1 MQAEVMPASRQPGVF
16 HRAEGIK
23 DEGGGVK
30 RENITGRDSVH
41 SRETIHSGH
50 FMVSDF
56 EAEAQ
61 DDEDELAV
69 PVPEEENGKLAI
81 MAPAS
86 FSLEKFLGSSS
97 NDRMT
102 PQQQLSIETSL
113 NKLFQCM
120 SLAYRQKLTSPKWN
134 RFKGIRLRWKDKIR
148 LNNVIWRC
156 WHMQFILKQN
166 TLVCQ
171 FASPLD
177 VDTHN
182 KPEAVVLEGKYWKR
196 KLAAVTAEYKKWRMF
211 YRNKILGWTSKDGTE
226 MMESMDTLDWSNG
239 MDTSEN
245 YGASTANAYGGTAG
259 THSGES
265 MMVDEDY
272 MELMTDTLFSTI
284 SSNQP
289 IYFPDPREI
298 ARGASLADFIQP
310 SLGPLQPN
318 LDDFMDTLEPLQ
330 EFLNSKLPPVPEEDD
345 MFRGGNLN
353 TNYPDL
359 DLMTPINQMNELSN
373 EAASKNER
381 SAGLSQEQGNAMQ
394 DLHYTAKIY
403 TQPQPE
409 SSSVYRNNMDI
420 EENYR
425 SAQQNFETPTSQSVR
440 DKTRQ
445 QNRGPARTSRVIQQT
460 QQQQQQQQAQR
471 SDTYRQAVQAG
482 QGVQVAQTVQQN
494 SGYEQTSQQAYT
506 MEVQA
511 VQLASVENP
520 VQIATLNDQP
530 VNAAQISSM
539 ADVQNLVTA
548 QQNFA
553 PAQQRGMRSIPSAP
567 TMSSKPYKIVQ
578 PQQSYKLPN
587 IGQNFNTQQQ
597 CKFTGN
603 NFKTHPTQA
612 VVSVSTQQ
620 PTQSQ
625 ILLQCRSSGLD
636 LTLQPTKLIAQSVAT
651 TSEKEVFAVP
661 KYQMKAR
668 NRSRSSSSLVPPRM
682 NPLPLGSAVS
692 DPALNINNNVL
703 LAHLLTNNTSGMCT
717 MNASPAEKI
726 MPTTNQSTTVKH
738 ILPILP
744 PTASATQVTTTHHIT
759 TPVTVQTMQTST
771 VQASQQQQAIQPSCG
786 QQILLSTNNQ
796 THPPQNSPGSPKD
809 NSNAP
814 SPQGL
819 SLSPLHSP
827 MSIGSPLSPTRNY
840 IKGESERGQYKEQR
854 RVGHIHAEQKRRY
867 NIKNGFDM
875 LHSLIPQLHQNPNT
889 KLSKAAMLQKGA
901 DYIKQLRAE
910 RNQLKEEM
918 DSLRHQIECLN
929 TSISNCQSMLPATGA
944 PVSRHR
950 TNKMKEMFDE
960 YVRTRTRENWKFW
973 IFSILLEPLM
983 LSFNTSVST
992 ASIEDLYRSTMLWV
1006 EQHCSLVDLRPAVLN
1021 SLRYLCTATDI
1032 LTDPGRLPEEALA
1045 AVNRTER
1052 RRSIQ

>member
-1 MQAEVMPASRQPGVF
+1 MQTEVMYRKIGQV
-16 HRAEGIK
+16 
-23 DEGGGVK
+23 
-30 RENITGRDSVH
+30 SVH
-41 SRETIHSGH
+41 RGGNKRDQPKDSRETIHSGH

-69 PVPEEENGKLAI
+69 PVPEEEAARLAI
-81 MAPAS
+81 IAPAG
-86 FSLEKFLGSSS
+86 FSLENFVSGSTLDKNS
-97 NDRMT
+97 
-102 PQQQLSIETSL
+102 QQLSIETSL

-156 WHMQFILKQN
+156 WHMQFILKQS

-211 YRNKILGWTSKDGTE
+211 YRNKILGWTSKDGSE
-226 MMESMDTLDWSNG
+226 MMESMDMLDWGVGG
-239 MDTSEN
+239 MGNSGGFGVGCGVAQGGN
-245 YGASTANAYGGTAG
+245 NGASG
-259 THSGES
+259 GES

-272 MELMTDTLFSTI
+272 MELMADTLFSTI

-345 MFRGGNLN
+345 MFRTSTLN

-359 DLMTPINQMNELSN
+359 DLMAPIGQIVDLPEN
-373 EAASKNER
+373 SKESHQR
-381 SAGLSQEQGNAMQ
+381 RGDKGSGMQ
-394 DLHYTAKIY
+394 DLQYTGKIY
-403 TQPQPE
+403 TQPQAE
-409 SSSVYRNNMDI
+409 QQQQQSSFRNNVNLN
-420 EENYR
+420 ENYT
-425 SAQQNFETPTSQSVR
+425 SIQQNYEVPR
-440 DKTRQ
+440 DKTRPS
-445 QNRGPARTSRVIQQT
+445 RLASRSSRVIQQP
-460 QQQQQQQQAQR
+460 QQQATSYQR
-471 SDTYRQAVQAG
+471 TTNFQQPYSMEI
-482 QGVQVAQTVQQN
+482 QTVQLPP
-494 SGYEQTSQQAYT
+494 
-506 MEVQA
+506 A
-511 VQLASVENP
+511 VQGQVQMSP
-520 VQIATLNDQP
+520 VPEQQVP
-530 VNAAQISSM
+530 SIS
-539 ADVQNLVTA
+539 LV
-548 QQNFA
+548 QQNFGQG
-553 PAQQRGMRSIPSAP
+553 QQRVIRPLPPANVVA
-567 TMSSKPYKIVQ
+567 SKPYKVVQ
-578 PQQSYKLPN
+578 PQQCYKFPPV
-587 IGQNFNTQQQ
+587 QQSFNVQQ
-597 CKFTGN
+597 CKFGGG
-603 NFKTHPTQA
+603 NFKA
-612 VVSVSTQQ
+612 MGSQQ
-620 PTQSQ
+620 VISPNQQSQSQ
-625 ILLQCRSSGLD
+625 ILLQCRPSGLD
-636 LTLQPTKLIAQSVAT
+636 LTSSALQPVKLMPQS
-651 TSEKEVFAVP
+651 TSSTADKEEIFAVP
-661 KYQMKAR
+661 KYQLKSR
-668 NRSRSSSSLVPPRM
+668 NRSRSSSSLNAPRLHPP
-682 NPLPLGSAVS
+682 PLVSAVS
-692 DPALNINNNVL
+692 DTALNLNNNVL
-703 LAHLLTNNTSGMCT
+703 LANLLTN
-717 MNASPAEKI
+717 I
-726 MPTTNQSTTVKH
+726 
-738 ILPILP
+738 
-744 PTASATQVTTTHHIT
+744 SAAQPTTTHHIT
-759 TPVTVQTMQTST
+759 TPVTVQAMQTST
-771 VQASQQQQAIQPSCG
+771 VQTQPPQQNLQQSTSS
-786 QQILLSTNNQ
+786 QQILLSGQ
-796 THPPQNSPGSPKD
+796 SQGSPGSPKE
-809 NSNAP
+809 STTAH
-814 SPQGL
+814 SPQAL

-827 MSIGSPLSPTRNY
+827 MSLGSPLSPTRGFV
-840 IKGESERGQYKEQR
+840 KAESERGQYKEQR

-875 LHSLIPQLHQNPNT
+875 LHSLIPQLSQNPNT

-901 DYIKQLRAE
+901 DYIRQLRAE

-950 TNKMKEMFDE
+950 TSKMKEMFDE

-983 LSFNTSVST
+983 ISFNTSVST
-992 ASIEDLYRSTMLWV
+992 ASIEDLYRSTILWV

-1032 LTDPGRLPEEALA
+1032 LSDPGRLPEEALA

-1052 RRSIQ
+1052 RRSAQ

>member
-1 MQAEVMPASRQPGVF
+1 MQAELIYRKPTAMTSQGGF
-16 HRAEGIK
+16 HRAGN
-23 DEGGGVK
+23 DN
-30 RENITGRDSVH
+30 REKNGGRD

-69 PVPEEENGKLAI
+69 PVPDQEEQTARFSIIAHPGFFHDRF
-81 MAPAS
+81 AS
-86 FSLEKFLGSSS
+86 SGSL
-97 NDRMT
+97 NDKST
-102 PQQQLSIETSL
+102 SQQLSIETSL

-211 YRNKILGWTSKDGTE
+211 YRNKILGWTNKDGTE
-226 MMESMDTLDWSNG
+226 MMESMDMLDWG
-239 MDTSEN
+239 
-245 YGASTANAYGGTAG
+245 GGGGTSCNFGVG
-259 THSGES
+259 TGNAFGNTSGAPGGES

-345 MFRGGNLN
+345 MFRNSSLN
-353 TNYPDL
+353 ANYSDL
-359 DLMTPINQMNELSN
+359 DLMTPINQINEIGEDPLTIKSGQASQQQQLPREEQ
-373 EAASKNER
+373 EAS
-381 SAGLSQEQGNAMQ
+381 MQ
-394 DLHYTAKIY
+394 NLQYTAKIY

-409 SSSVYRNNMDI
+409 AASVYRNNIVMSED
-420 EENYR
+420 Y
-425 SAQQNFETPTSQSVR
+425 ALQPNFEASVATSQSMR
-440 DKTRQ
+440 EKTRSSRATSSRS
-445 QNRGPARTSRVIQQT
+445 NRVM
-460 QQQQQQQQAQR
+460 QQQQQQQQQ
-471 SDTYRQAVQAG
+471 SQNTYQA
-482 QGVQVAQTVQQN
+482 TTQQN
-494 SGYEQTSQQAYT
+494 SGFQSQQSQSYA
-506 MEVQA
+506 MEIQA
-511 VQLASVENP
+511 VRLTPVQNQPQS
-520 VQIATLNDQP
+520 VQIATLNDQSAI
-530 VNAAQISSM
+530 NASQIPSIT
-539 ADVQNLVTA
+539 AVQNLVTV
-548 QQNFA
+548 QHNFA
-553 PAQQRGMRSIPSAP
+553 AQTVNSQLQTQHPAIRPLP
-567 TMSSKPYKIVQ
+567 TASPMSSKPYKIVQ
-578 PQQSYKLPN
+578 PQQQCYKFPN
-587 IGQNFNTQQQ
+587 LVQNLNTQQ
-597 CKFTGN
+597 CKFSTN
-603 NFKTHPTQA
+603 SFKTHPTQQ
-612 VVSVSTQQ
+612 VVSVSSTSE
-620 PTQSQ
+620 PSQSQ

-636 LTLQPTKLIAQSVAT
+636 LTAPALHPTKLLSQPT
-651 TSEKEVFAVP
+651 TSNAEKEEIFAVP
-661 KYQMKAR
+661 KYQIKGR
-668 NRSRSSSSLVPPRM
+668 NRSRSSSSLTAPRIHPP
-682 NPLPLGSAVS
+682 PLVSAVS
-692 DPALNINNNVL
+692 DPALNLNNNVL
-703 LAHLLTNNTSGMCT
+703 LAHLLTN
-717 MNASPAEKI
+717 K
-726 MPTTNQSTTVKH
+726 V
-738 ILPILP
+738 
-744 PTASATQVTTTHHIT
+744 TQVTTTQHIT
-759 TPVTVQTMQTST
+759 TPVTVQTMQTSSIQQT
-771 VQASQQQQAIQPSCG
+771 QPQQQTMQPSTG
-786 QQILLSTNNQ
+786 QQILLNANSQ
-796 THPPQNSPGSPKD
+796 THQSQNSPGSPKD
-809 NSNAP
+809 SSSNAH
-814 SPQGL
+814 SPQAL

-827 MSIGSPLSPTRNY
+827 MNIGSPLSPTRGY
-840 IKGESERGQYKEQR
+840 MKGESERGQYKEQR

-867 NIKNGFDM
+867 NIKNGFDT
-875 LHSLIPQLHQNPNT
+875 LHSLIPQLSQNSNA
-889 KLSKAAMLQKGA
+889 KLSKAAMLHKGA
-901 DYIKQLRAE
+901 DYIRQLRME
-910 RNQLKEEM
+910 RHQLKEEM

-950 TNKMKEMFDE
+950 TSKMKEMFDE

-983 LSFNTSVST
+983 LSFNASVST
-992 ASIEDLYRSTMLWV
+992 ASIEDLYRSTILWV

-1032 LTDPGRLPEEALA
+1032 LSDPARLPEEALA

-1052 RRSIQ
+1052 RRSTQ

>member
-1 MQAEVMPASRQPGVF
+1 MYRKPLTMTTPSQSF
-16 HRAEGIK
+16 HRLGAGKKEA
-23 DEGGGVK
+23 
-30 RENITGRDSVH
+30 GRDC
-41 SRETIHSGH
+41 REAIHSGH

-69 PVPEEENGKLAI
+69 PVPDEEAAKMAI
-81 MAPAS
+81 ITPLG
-86 FSLEKFLGSSS
+86 FLHEKFASTFYSKKS
-97 NDRMT
+97 
-102 PQQQLSIETSL
+102 PQQLSIETSL

-211 YRNKILGWTSKDGTE
+211 YRNKILGWTNKDGTE
-226 MMESMDTLDWSNG
+226 MMESMDVLDWGSGLGTTGNFG
-239 MDTSEN
+239 VGT
-245 YGASTANAYGGTAG
+245 GNAHGGTSG
-259 THSGES
+259 TPGGES

-289 IYFPDPREI
+289 LYFPDPREI

-345 MFRGGNLN
+345 MFRNSALN
-353 TNYPDL
+353 SSYPVL
-359 DLMTPINQMNELSN
+359 DLMAPINQMNEMGQES
-373 EAASKNER
+373 AVKNEQAAPQ
-381 SAGLSQEQGNAMQ
+381 STLQQNDQSNTMQ
-394 DLHYTAKIY
+394 NLQYTAKIY
-403 TQPQPE
+403 TQPEPTNAF
-409 SSSVYRNNMDI
+409 RNNI
-420 EENYR
+420 
-425 SAQQNFETPTSQSVR
+425 SLSETYNAMQPSYEPSPASQPIREKSRPSRVSS
-440 DKTRQ
+440 
-445 QNRGPARTSRVIQQT
+445 RTNRVIQQP
-460 QQQQQQQQAQR
+460 QQQQQQSTYQRPAQQQ
-471 SDTYRQAVQAG
+471 ST
-482 QGVQVAQTVQQN
+482 
-494 SGYEQTSQQAYT
+494 GYQQTSQQPFA
-506 MEVQA
+506 MEIQA
-511 VQLASVENP
+511 VQLTT
-520 VQIATLNDQP
+520 VQNQMPPMNDQS
-530 VNAAQISSM
+530 VHANQISPIGGH
-539 ADVQNLVTA
+539 VQNLVTV
-548 QQNFA
+548 QQNFGGTNSSVPTQHRTIRPLPPVA
-553 PAQQRGMRSIPSAP
+553 P
-567 TMSSKPYKIVQ
+567 MSTKPYKVVQ
-578 PQQSYKLPN
+578 PQQCYKFSGLP
-587 IGQNFNTQQQ
+587 QNFNAQQ
-597 CKFTGN
+597 CKFNAN
-603 NFKTHPTQA
+603 NFKTHPTQQ
-612 VVSVSTQQ
+612 VVTSEQ
-620 PTQSQ
+620 PSQSP
-625 ILLQCRSSGLD
+625 ILLQCRASGLD
-636 LTLQPTKLIAQSVAT
+636 LTTPNVQPAKLLPQPAT
-651 TSEKEVFAVP
+651 TNSEKEEVFAVP

-668 NRSRSSSSLVPPRM
+668 SRSRSSSSLTAPRM
-682 NPLPLGSAVS
+682 HPPPLVSAAS
-692 DPALNINNNVL
+692 DPALNLNNNVL
-703 LAHLLTNNTSGMCT
+703 LAQLLTNNTSGIYT
-717 MNASPAEKI
+717 MNSPADNI
-726 MPTTNQSTTVKH
+726 MPRVNQTATTMKH
-738 ILPILP
+738 ILPMLP
-744 PTASATQVTTTHHIT
+744 PSASPTQATTTHQIT
-759 TPVTVQTMQTST
+759 TPITVQTIQTAT
-771 VQASQQQQAIQPSCG
+771 VQVQPQQQ
-786 QQILLSTNNQ
+786 
-796 THPPQNSPGSPKD
+796 PQNSPGSPKD
-809 NSNAP
+809 SSNAH
-814 SPQGL
+814 SPQAL

-827 MSIGSPLSPTRNY
+827 MSIGSPLSPSRGY

-875 LHSLIPQLHQNPNT
+875 LHSLIPQLSQNPNP

-901 DYIKQLRAE
+901 DYIRQLRAE

-944 PVSRHR
+944 PISRHR
-950 TNKMKEMFDE
+950 TSKMKEMFDE

-983 LSFNTSVST
+983 ISFNTSVST
-992 ASIEDLYRSTMLWV
+992 ASIEDLYRSTILWV

-1032 LTDPGRLPEEALA
+1032 LSDPGRLPEEALA

-1052 RRSIQ
+1052 RRSTQ